1 MTVDELVPTP
11 VLAVVALGSNLG
23 DRRATLEG
31 AVRLLD
37 QVEHTRV
44 LRVSSWHASTA
55 VGGPP
60 GQGPYLNGVCLLET
74 RQSARGLLWHMQSIE
89 ERAGR
94 ERAVPEGPRTL
105 DLDLCF
111 YGDEHIATPDLV
123 VPHPRLEQRVFVL
136 APLAEL
142 QPDRVLA
149 QCGLSVSARLD
160 QLRGRVAGSDWVRA
174 LAPCKIN
181 PWLAVGRRREDG
193 YSEVD
198 LGLLALDLCDTVE
211 LRVVAR
217 GERAGPRVELSGP
230 FASADVPT
238 DGTNLAARAADSVL
252 DLARE
257 RDPAAN
263 DLELELRIEKNV
275 PSGAGLGGGSSDAA
289 AAALAASAA
298 LGFDGVPPE
307 VAGALAAIGS
317 DCVFFVEARDTGFAR
332 GLGRGEL
339 IRSLPAPPAE
349 WSVALLCPSAFA
361 STAGVYAAF
370 QSGAGSSP
378 RVVHTNLFDLDLD
391 RARAIAFN
399 QLEPAALL
407 CVPELRSWRDFLDTA
422 GAAHFR
428 MSGSGASFFGLFR
441 RRDVARRELEEL
453 SRGALARGL
462 ELRGSWVA
470 APIGHGAKLA

>member
-1 MTVDELVPTP
+1 
-11 VLAVVALGSNLG
+11 
-23 DRRATLEG
+23 
-31 AVRLLD
+31 
-37 QVEHTRV
+37 
-44 LRVSSWHASTA
+44 VSSWHSTAA

-74 RQSARGLLWHMQSIE
+74 RLSAHGLLRHMQSIE
-89 ERAGR
+89 ARAGR
-94 ERAVPEGPRTL
+94 QREVPNGPRTL

-111 YGDEHIATPDLV
+111 YGDERIQEPGLT
-123 VPHPRLEQRVFVL
+123 VPHPRLEERAFVL

-149 QCGLSVSARLD
+149 QCGLSVSARLA
-160 QLRGRVAGSDWVRA
+160 QLRARAAGSGWVRA

-211 LRVVAR
+211 LRVVPR
-217 GERAGPRVELSGP
+217 GERATGRVELSGP
-230 FASADVPT
+230 FASADIPT

-252 DLARE
+252 ALARE

-263 DLELELRIEKNV
+263 DVALELRIEKNV

-289 AAALAASAA
+289 AAALAACTA
-298 LGFDGVPPE
+298 LGLDGVPPE
-307 VAGALAAIGS
+307 VADALAAIGS
-317 DCVFFVEARDTGFAR
+317 DCAFFLEARDTGFAR
-332 GLGRGEL
+332 AFGRGEL
-339 IRSLPAPPAE
+339 IRSLPAPRAD
-349 WSVALLCPSAFA
+349 WSVALLCPAAFA
-361 STAGVYAAF
+361 STAEVYAAF
-370 QSGAGSSP
+370 QASVGSGASP
-378 RVVHTNLFDLDLD
+378 RVVHVNLFDLDLD

-399 QLEPAALL
+399 QLEPAALDR
-407 CVPELRSWRDFLDTA
+407 VPELRSWREFLDST

-441 RRDVARRELEEL
+441 GREIARRALEEL
-453 SRGALARGL
+453 TRNALERGL
-462 ELRGSWVA
+462 ELRGSWLA
-470 APIGHGAKLA
+470 TPIGHGAKLA